1 MATIDERVVN
11 MKFDASQFK
20 TGVTMT
26 MTLLDQLKTKFNFG
40 SAKQSVDDLQG
51 SVGRFNIGPMGA
63 AISGIGEKFNA
74 AGAVAFSVL
83 DNIVTKA
90 MNAGTSIVKS
100 LTLDP
105 VMDGFREYE
114 LNMNSIQT
122 ILANTKSKGSTLE
135 DVNTSLGDLNTYS
148 DETIY
153 NFSEMTKSIGQFT
166 AAGVD
171 LDTSTASIKGFSNLA
186 AISGS
191 NAQQA
196 AGGMYQMGQA
206 ISKGYMGLE
215 DWNSMDTAG
224 VGGEVFK
231 EQLFETAK
239 AMGKLSDV
247 PMGQTFKEWEK
258 ESGSFRDSL
267 SDKWVDADVLTNT
280 LKGFGG
286 DLDEA
291 ELKAI
296 GYSDEMI
303 AKTKELGEMGMSAAQ
318 DVKTFTQLMDT
329 MKEGVGSGW
338 AKTWEL
344 IIGDFEEAKAL
355 WTGVSNAFKP
365 MIDASSDA
373 RNKVLSDWKSFGGR
387 DALIEGISNS
397 FNLLKGVLAPVGE
410 AFKNVIPPITG
421 QRLFELSARFAD
433 FTGKLSVSGSTAD
446 KIRRTFEGVF
456 SVFAIAGK
464 IIGGVVG
471 VFARLVGASVGVGG
485 GILSITATIG
495 DFLVKVNEMLD
506 DGSVL
511 EGFFGGLGD
520 ILVMP
525 IEALKGLGG
534 LIASVFTAVD
544 FAGIAGDFSG
554 LAGGIAGF
562 GAKVGEV
569 FSRISSYLSEGIG
582 KIQDFF
588 SQFQTT
594 MTDQVGG
601 IDLMDILGFG
611 ALAGIGI
618 VLRNI
623 LKDGIG
629 IGLKDVSG
637 IVDTFKETLEGATG
651 TFEAITGV
659 FDGLTDSLTLMQTE
673 VKADILMKIAIAV
686 GILAISIVALSVI
699 DPASLLKAMVGIAAA
714 MGLLLGAMEILGK
727 VADTDGFHKVPV
739 VAGAMILLSTAVLI
753 LSAAVTV
760 LSKIPFGDLVKGLAG
775 AGVAIGLLVAAT
787 HLMPDEKKLFATSAG
802 LILVATALLI
812 MAKAVEMFAAMS
824 VGELAKGLIG
834 MGAALAI
841 IAGAMRIMPKDLM
854 STGAGLILVGAG
866 LNIIAHAIKTVGDIP
881 LENLVTGIGG
891 IAAMLVGLALALKLM
906 PGNLASTGAGL
917 ILVGIGL
924 NVMAEAL
931 TVFASMSWDE
941 IIRGLAAM
949 AGAMGVLA
957 LGLML
962 MPKNLVAMGA
972 GLSLV
977 AVGISIMAGALSMMG
992 GMSTEEIAKGLIT
1005 LGASLLILAAS
1016 LKMMSGS
1023 LAGAAALTVAA
1034 FALGMLAP
1042 VLVTLGSMS
1051 WQSILTGIGALAGV
1065 LAVLGIAAFALTPVI
1080 PSLFLLAGAIAAFAV
1095 ASLVAGTAITLLA
1108 SGLGMLA
1115 GPASEGINTL
1125 GQLIS
1130 LFPLMLGKF
1139 AEGVV
1144 MFLGVLAANVGK
1156 IVAALALL
1164 AIQIL
1169 SAALDVIVAMVP
1181 QLVSAFVTIV
1191 TAFLQAII
1199 TLTPIIIEAIVTLI
1213 LAILEAI
1220 VAIAPAIAEAFTA
1233 IVMSMLNAIITIAP
1247 AIGEAIT
1254 TLVLTLLDIL
1264 ATSVPAFAE
1273 RGLQMLRGIL
1283 DAIAN
1288 NIGQVIDSA
1297 TNIIVNFINGITNNL
1312 PRVIQAGVDLVIAL
1326 INGIADGIRNNEGRL
1341 RSAAANLGSAIIEGL
1356 ANAVR
1361 DGASAVITAITGVA
1375 SNALNAAKDLLGIR
1389 SPSREFY
1396 KIGGWIVEG
1405 LVNGLDKNGKHA
1417 VDSAE
1422 ALAGNVLGAFKTV
1435 DDVLR
1440 HGDFRGGPFSE
1451 DSKFVDFL
1459 FDIREGAEAANYE
1472 LSNLEAAAKDIPG
1485 FFRMVNDVF
1494 SGGDYKGGP
1503 FSEDSKF
1510 VDFLFDIREGAE
1522 EAKYELSNLHASAK
1536 DIPGFF
1542 RMVNDVIAGG
1552 DYKGGPAA
1560 EDSKIVDTL
1569 FDIREFMNDD
1579 APAMFKQAEQIGLNV
1594 TQGLTNGI
1602 KDNIGS
1608 VIQTTSAMAGS
1619 VIDEARKRLGIRSPS
1634 TEFYEVGEYVDEGWS
1649 NGIEDNGEGVISA
1662 AAFVAAELQSVI
1674 RDATTGGIT
1683 DLNQLMGRLI
1693 QVRNEASLGVATGR
1707 MKGFDITDVTDSL
1720 NSISEATGAVSDG
1733 IGAVLDL
1740 FDAFDTLGKRLW
1752 ASEDRRE
1759 RELDSNGK
1767 KMGWSITG
1775 GVAEGI
1781 KDRLKDVEYSSENL
1795 VAKTV
1800 ETTESGLGLDKRK
1813 NVFEEMG
1820 NNVGS
1825 SLSKGL
1831 RNWLGL
1837 NETASDKTTKRVL
1850 REVISDYKKAFDD
1863 ITSSIGKVVGAIETF
1878 QKLGVMIN
1886 ASNFPA
1892 MFAGILQS
1900 FSGLAAGI
1908 GMSVPML
1915 GAAVLGVIAVLGLI
1929 ALWANAFGI
1938 DNLRKIGEDLVGG
1951 LVEGI
1956 TSMFGAVFRAFEE
1969 LLKPENLFNPLK
1981 WIEIGWNMVVG
1992 IAKGIGKAVGSV
2004 FGAIG
2009 DLVGGTIDLV
2019 KGLFG
2024 IKSPS
2029 RVFMGF
2035 GKYLD
2040 EGLAKGLADNADIPA
2055 DAAESMGNNAIDAL
2069 RKSFADMSH
2078 LIDGDIQLSP
2088 VVSPVLDLTGMR
2100 KDAKQIGGFLATKG
2114 IAVEQAIGQATN
2126 LAMLDLEARLR
2137 EQEEAVAV
2145 ATTGGAKIE
2154 FKQYNNS
2161 PKALSPIEIYR
2172 QTRNQLAMAERKLPS

>member
-26 MTLLDQLKTKFNFG
+26 MTLLDQLKTKFDFG
-40 SAKQSVDDLQG
+40 KSKQSVDDLQG
-51 SVGRFNIGPMGA
+51 SVGRFNVGPMGA
-63 AISGIGEKFNA
+63 AVAGVGEKFNA
-74 AGAVAFSVL
+74 MGAVAFSVL

-90 MNAGTSIVKS
+90 MNVGTSVVKS

-135 DVNTSLGDLNTYS
+135 DVNASLGDLNTYS

-186 AISGS
+186 AISGA

-206 ISKGYMGLE
+206 ISKGYMSLE

-224 VGGEVFK
+224 VGGQVFK

-247 PMGQTFKEWEK
+247 PVGQTFEEWEK
-258 ESGSFRDSL
+258 QSGSFRESL
-267 SDKWVDADVLTNT
+267 KDKWIDADVLTNT

-344 IIGDFEEAKAL
+344 IIGDFEEAKEL
-355 WTGVSNAFKP
+355 WTGVSNAFGP
-365 MIDASSDA
+365 IIDASSDA
-373 RNKVLSDWKSFGGR
+373 RNKVLEDWKKLGGR
-387 DALIEGISNS
+387 DEMIEGISNS
-397 FNLLKGVLAPVGE
+397 FGLLKDILAPVGE

-421 QRLFELSARFAD
+421 KRLFELSSRFAD
-433 FTGKLSVSGSTAD
+433 FTSKLSVSGETAG

-456 SVFAIAGK
+456 SVFSIAGK

-471 VFARLVGASVGVGG
+471 VFARLIGASVGVGG
-485 GILSITATIG
+485 GILTVTATIG
-495 DFLVKVNEMLD
+495 DFLVKVNEA
-506 DGSVL
+506 L
-511 EGFFGGLGD
+511 ENGNLLESFFGGLGD
-520 ILVMP
+520 ILTLP
-525 IEALKGLGG
+525 IEAIKGLGKAIG
-534 LIASVFTAVD
+534 SAFGAFD
-544 FAGIAGDFSG
+544 GPGIAEDFTSLG
-554 LAGGIAGF
+554 SGIAAF
-562 GAKVGEV
+562 GSKVGEV
-569 FSRISSYLSEGIG
+569 FSKIGSYLSEGMA
-582 KIQDFF
+582 KIQEFF
-588 SQFQTT
+588 SKFQTT
-594 MTDQVGG
+594 MTDQVAG
-601 IDLMDILGFG
+601 IDLMDLLGFG
-611 ALAGIGI
+611 AIAGIG
-618 VLRNI
+618 VTLRKI

-629 IGLKDVSG
+629 IGLKDVG
-637 IVDTFKETLEGATG
+637 GVVDTFKETLEGATG
-651 TFEAITGV
+651 TFESITGV
-659 FDGLTDSLTLMQTE
+659 FDGLTESLTLMQTE
-673 VKADILMKIAIAV
+673 VKADILMKIAMAV
-686 GILAISIVALSVI
+686 GILAVSIVALSVI
-699 DPASLLKAMVGIAAA
+699 DPASLFKAMVGIATA

-775 AGVAIGLLVAAT
+775 AAVAIGLLVGAM
-787 HLMPDEKKLFATSAG
+787 HLMPDNKKLFATSAG
-802 LILVATALLI
+802 LILVATSLLI
-812 MAKAVEMFAAMS
+812 MAKAVEMFASMS
-824 VGELAKGLIG
+824 VGELAKGLIA
-834 MGAALAI
+834 MGSALAI
-841 IAGAMRIMPKDLM
+841 IAGAMRIMPK
-854 STGAGLILVGAG
+854 
-866 LNIIAHAIKTVGDIP
+866 
-881 LENLVTGIGG
+881 
-891 IAAMLVGLALALKLM
+891 
-906 PGNLASTGAGL
+906 NLASTGAGL
-917 ILVGIGL
+917 ILIGAGLNVIAQAIVSLGNQSLETLAKGIGSIAATLLVLSGALRLMPKNLAATGAGLILIAGGL
-924 NVMAEAL
+924 NVMAQAMV
-931 TVFASMSWDE
+931 VFGSLSWDS
-941 IIRGLAAM
+941 IGRGLAAM
-949 AGAMGVLA
+949 AGSLLIVAGA
-957 LGLML
+957 LHL
-962 MPKNLVAMGA
+962 MPKNLLGMGA
-972 GLSLV
+972 GLTAV
-977 AVGISIMAGALSMMG
+977 AMGVSIMAGALQMMG
-992 GMSTEEIAKGLIT
+992 GMSWEEIGRGLT
-1005 LGASLLILAAS
+1005 ALGVSLLSLAAG
-1016 LKMMSGS
+1016 LYLMSGTLS
-1023 LAGAAALTVAA
+1023 GAAALTLAA
-1034 FALGMLAP
+1034 VALGMLAP

-1051 WQSILTGIGALAGV
+1051 WQSILTGIGTLAAV

-1080 PSLFLLAGAIAAFAV
+1080 PSLFLLAGAIAAFAA

-1125 GQLIS
+1125 GQLMS
-1130 LFPLMLGKF
+1130 LFPLMLAKF
-1139 AEGVV
+1139 AEGII
-1144 MFLGVLAANVGK
+1144 MFLTVLAAHTGQ
-1156 IVAALALL
+1156 IVAALAQL
-1164 AIQIL
+1164 AIAIL
-1169 SAALDVIVAMVP
+1169 TAALNVIVTMVP
-1181 QLVSAFVTIV
+1181 QLVQAFVTIV
-1191 TAFLQAII
+1191 TAFLQGII
-1199 TLTPIIIEAIVTLI
+1199 TLTPIIIEAIVTL
-1213 LAILEAI
+1213 LMALLEAI
-1220 VAIAPAIAEAFTA
+1220 ITLAPAIAEAFTA
-1233 IVMSMLNAIITIAP
+1233 IVMSMLDAVIVIAP
-1247 AIGEAIT
+1247 QIGEAIT

-1326 INGIADGIRNNEGRL
+1326 INGIADGIRNNEARL
-1341 RSAAANLGSAIIEGL
+1341 QSAAANLGSAIIQGL
-1356 ANAVR
+1356 GNAIR
-1361 DGASAVITAITGVA
+1361 NGAQSVINAIVGVA
-1375 SNALNAAKDLLGIR
+1375 QNALDAAKRLLGIR

-1396 KIGGWIVEG
+1396 KVGGWIVEG

-1422 ALAGNVLGAFKTV
+1422 ALADNVLGTFKTV

-1459 FDIREGAEAANYE
+1459 FDMRDAAKAAEYE
-1472 LSNLEAAAKDIPG
+1472 LSNLQASARDIPG
-1485 FFRMVNDVF
+1485 FFRMVNDVLY
-1494 SGGDYKGGP
+1494 GGDFKGGP
-1503 FSEDSKF
+1503 VE
-1510 VDFLFDIREGAE
+1510 
-1522 EAKYELSNLHASAK
+1522 
-1536 DIPGFF
+1536 
-1542 RMVNDVIAGG
+1542 
-1552 DYKGGPAA
+1552 
-1560 EDSKIVDTL
+1560 EDSKIVETL
-1569 FDIREFMNDD
+1569 FDIRKFMNDD
-1579 APAMFKQAEQIGLNV
+1579 APAILKEAEQVGLNV
-1594 TQGLTNGI
+1594 TQGLKNGI
-1602 KDNIGS
+1602 EDNIGA
-1608 VIQTTSAMAGS
+1608 VIDTTSALAGS
-1619 VIDEARKRLGIRSPS
+1619 VINEARKRLGIHSPS
-1634 TEFYEVGEYVDEGWS
+1634 TEFYEVGEYVDEGWA
-1649 NGIEDNGEGVISA
+1649 NGIEDNGDDVISA
-1662 AAFVAAELQSVI
+1662 AAFVSSELQSVI
-1674 RDATTGGIT
+1674 HEATTGGIK
-1683 DLNQLMGRLI
+1683 DLDQLMARLNQ
-1693 QVRNEASLGVATGR
+1693 VRYEAEVGVATGK
-1707 MKGFDITDVTDSL
+1707 MKGFDIEDVTDSL
-1720 NSISEATGAVSDG
+1720 NQISEATGAVSDG

-1752 ASEDRRE
+1752 ASEERRE
-1759 RELDSNGK
+1759 RELDASGK
-1767 KMGWSITG
+1767 VMGWSITG
-1775 GVAEGI
+1775 GIADGI
-1781 KDRLKDVEYSSENL
+1781 DERLKDVEYSSENL

-1800 ETTESGLGLDKRK
+1800 ETTEDGLGLNKRK

-1820 NNVGS
+1820 NTAGS

-1837 NETASDKTTKRVL
+1837 NENATDKTTKRVL

-1863 ITSSIGKVVGAIETF
+1863 ITSSISKVVGAIETF

-1892 MFAGILQS
+1892 MFAGITQS
-1900 FSGLAAGI
+1900 ISVLAAGI

-1938 DNLRKIGEDLVGG
+1938 DNLRKIGEDLIGG

-1956 TSMFGAVFRAFEE
+1956 SSMFGAVFNAFGE

-1981 WIEIGWNMVVG
+1981 WIEIGWNMVLG
-1992 IAKGIGKAVGSV
+1992 IATGIRKAVGSV

-2009 DLVGGTIDLV
+2009 SLVGGTVDLV
-2019 KGLFG
+2019 KRLFG

-2035 GKYLD
+2035 GKHLD
-2040 EGLAKGLADNADIPA
+2040 EGLAKGLTENADIPA
-2055 DAAESMGNNAIDAL
+2055 DAATKMGNTAIDAL
-2069 RKSFADMSH
+2069 RKSFSDMSH
-2078 LIDGDIQLSP
+2078 LIDGDIQLNP
-2088 VVSPVLDLTGMR
+2088 VISPVLDLTEMR
-2100 KDAKQIGGFLATKG
+2100 KDAKTIDGVLTPNGLAVSTSR
-2114 IAVEQAIGQATN
+2114 GQANSIST
-2126 LAMLDLEARLR
+2126 LDQEERLR
-2137 EQEEAVAV
+2137 RSDDELASAS
-2145 ATTGGAKIE
+2145 TGGKIE
-2154 FKQYNNS
+2154 FNQYNNS
-2161 PKALSPIEIYR
+2161 PKALSKIDIYR
-2172 QTRNQLAMAERKLPS
+2172 QTRNQLSMAERKLPK